1 MAETPGA
8 EGLAARLEAL
18 RASGAAERDPVCFAH
33 FEALARRT
41 AAQPAAIRQPLYA
54 RLDALAAE
62 LAHSLAGEA
71 ASSRSAGQPASTSP
85 LADLLAY
92 IGQQAHAP
100 GHAGQPVDALPAV
113 RHAAQPNAKTA
124 PAAPT
129 TRAPELK
136 AVAIFRDDWSR
147 LSTEQQLTQ
156 TLAQAP
162 ENAGPMNSQHLVLRS
177 LQVMRDIA
185 PAYLQGFMSYV
196 DTLIWLEQADPTRA
210 AAGRSSAGD
219 SEKKPRTAK
228 RGTAK
233 R

>member
-8 EGLAARLEAL
+8 DDLGARLDAL
-18 RASGAAERDPVCFAH
+18 RASGAAERAPVRMAH
-33 FEALARRT
+33 LEALARR
-41 AAQPAAIRQPLYA
+41 AATQPAAIRQPLCA

-62 LAHSLAGEA
+62 LADSLAGEA
-71 ASSRSAGQPASTSP
+71 SSPRSVDQATSP
-85 LADLLAY
+85 RPLAELLAY
-92 IGQQAHAP
+92 IGQQAHASD
-100 GHAGQPVDALPAV
+100 HAGQPVDVLSAV
-113 RHAAQPNAKTA
+113 A
-124 PAAPT
+124 PAARPNT
-129 TRAPELK
+129 QKTPAPRAPELK

-177 LQVMRDIA
+177 LQLMRDIA

-210 AAGRSSAGD
+210 AAGRPSAGN

-228 RGTAK
+228 RGTVK